1 MKIYFDAGLKQL
13 ANLSGHRGETLK
25 ALSNCTNFKRTHREA
40 FYMYMLDEFLKV
52 SNYSQEIKIQM
63 KNALNNYSALDLDHI
78 EPYFKAFYDFA
89 SDKAMHDPNWCFW
102 SEYILSN
109 CCGYINLFLAVRSAN
124 WYQRIASLKVMAPVF
139 LSFDRTTY
147 RKLIPQHIAD
157 CLLLPQ
163 NIKTSFQNGG
173 FSISIYGNR

>member
-1 MKIYFDAGLKQL
+1 M
-13 ANLSGHRGETLK
+13 
-25 ALSNCTNFKRTHREA
+25 
-40 FYMYMLDEFLKV
+40 

-63 KNALNNYSALDLDHI
+63 KNAHNNYSALDSDDI
-78 EPYFKAFYDFA
+78 EPYFKAFCDFA
-89 SDKAMHDPNWCFW
+89 SDKAMHYPNWCFW

-124 WYQRIASLKVMAPVF
+124 WYLQIASLKVMAPVF

-163 NIKTSFQNGG
+163 NIKTSFLNGG
-173 FSISIYGNR
+173 FSISILGN

>member
-1 MKIYFDAGLKQL
+1 
-13 ANLSGHRGETLK
+13 
-25 ALSNCTNFKRTHREA
+25 
-40 FYMYMLDEFLKV
+40 MYMLDEFLKV

-102 SEYILSN
+102 SEYILSS

-124 WYQRIASLKVMAPVF
+124 WYLRNASLKVMAPVF
-139 LSFDRTTY
+139 SSFDRTTY

-163 NIKTSFQNGG
+163 NIKTSLQNGG
-173 FSISIYGNR
+173 FSISILGNEWHSVAIDECHEMLINRDLKDAITHPGRNTIIKWH